1 MQNLQAPSRLANT
14 DTDVMVV
21 ARARLTQAADALMAT
36 DAARLLAGD
45 VAEAI
50 QRDPLTAEQ
59 ALQIFASLFARAIM
73 VAAIEQLD
81 DHGEYLQVD
90 GRSYRRAEATPG
102 QAMTLFGPV
111 SFMRSR
117 YRPTS
122 GKGASI
128 FPTEA
133 ILGLTEGSM
142 TPAAAGLALWLTAN
156 LTARESAETWA
167 RLTGSGPAV
176 SSLTGLAGEASRRFE
191 ADGGKITDE
200 LMAEEEI
207 HPEAVA
213 VLGCLDGVMLR
224 MHAEEVNGKEI
235 GAGWREASCGVA
247 ALLDAEGNMLQS
259 VCLGRLPETGK
270 TSLKAQ
276 LSRQLFHWLAQRPD
290 LKLVVIADGA
300 RDNWTFLDALEPDV
314 TVLDAWHAVQHLKV
328 AADAAFGEGSPEA
341 MAWFEKWRHILR
353 HHPDGAFKV
362 IDALRYLAR
371 KGVGIRIIARE
382 LGYFRSNRRRMDYR
396 RLADAGYPIGS
407 GSVEAANRTLVT
419 TRMKRS
425 GQRWSRHGGQG
436 VLTFRSLA
444 KSGRFDRAWARL
456 ARSWQPWRPPA
467 RGEAANDN
475 RELALAA

>member
-45 VAEAI
+45 IAEAI

-73 VAAIEQLD
+73 AAAIEQLD

-102 QAMTLFGPV
+102 QAMTLFGKV
-111 SFMRSR
+111 EYTRSR

-122 GKGASI
+122 GKGASL

-133 ILGLTEGSM
+133 VLGLTEGSM

-176 SSLTGLAGEASRRFE
+176 SSLTGLTAEASRRFE

-213 VLGCLDGVMLR
+213 VMGCLDGVMLR
-224 MHAEEVNGKEI
+224 MHAEAVNGKEI
-235 GAGWREASCGVA
+235 PCRLAGGILRCGGAPGCRGQHAAECLPGPPSRDRQDQPEGAAEPA
-247 ALLDAEGNMLQS
+247 ALSLAGAAARAEAGGHRRWCQGQLDIPRCARAG
-259 VCLGRLPETGK
+259 C
-270 TSLKAQ
+270 
-276 LSRQLFHWLAQRPD
+276 
-290 LKLVVIADGA
+290 DGA
-300 RDNWTFLDALEPDV
+300 
-314 TVLDAWHAVQHLKV
+314 
-328 AADAAFGEGSPEA
+328 
-341 MAWFEKWRHILR
+341 
-353 HHPDGAFKV
+353 
-362 IDALRYLAR
+362 
-371 KGVGIRIIARE
+371 
-382 LGYFRSNRRRMDYR
+382 
-396 RLADAGYPIGS
+396 
-407 GSVEAANRTLVT
+407 
-419 TRMKRS
+419 
-425 GQRWSRHGGQG
+425 
-436 VLTFRSLA
+436 
-444 KSGRFDRAWARL
+444 
-456 ARSWQPWRPPA
+456 
-467 RGEAANDN
+467 
-475 RELALAA
+475 